1 MSNESLDTVMGALV
15 CLEKYMPNIN
25 ISNFRRWDY
34 VKITILGF
42 ATTALWQSLHSIILP
57 QRILDFVPEAQKNT
71 YLGILTLCGL
81 LLAMF
86 AQPIAGAISDVSRFK
101 WGRRRPY
108 IFWGMIISLLLLPG
122 FAWAGSFAA
131 IFAVY
136 CLLQVSANTA
146 QGPYQ
151 AFLPEMVPEQKRG
164 MASGFRSL
172 FELAGGVSFVLIA
185 GKVYTD
191 KTGIEGLW
199 ILLGSL
205 GFVLLVT
212 ILTTVLLVHEKP
224 GIAVK
229 QNASPLAAFKD
240 IVKSDTWKNRSFVWF
255 LISRLLFYMG
265 FTTIQQFAFYYV
277 QDVVG
282 VDDPAATAAL
292 FVAIAAGG
300 MLIVVWPAG
309 YFSDKVGRKLMTAIA
324 GVIGASGIVL
334 IALTNSYGAILIAA
348 GVIGVS
354 KGIFDSTN
362 WALATDFASKNREAI
377 YLGIANVATTGG
389 AALARLVG
397 PGIDYFNLQSP
408 LSGYNFM
415 LIMCIIYFVAGGVM
429 VWGVKKRV

>member
-1 MSNESLDTVMGALV
+1 
-15 CLEKYMPNIN
+15 MPNIN
-25 ISNFRRWDY
+25 VANFRRWDY

-57 QRILDFVPEAQKNT
+57 QRLLDFVPEAQKNT
-71 YLGILTLCGL
+71 YLGIITLCGL

-86 AQPIAGAISDVSRFK
+86 AQPIAGAMSDRSTFK

-108 IFWGMIISLLLLPG
+108 IFWGMLVSILLLPG
-122 FAWAGSFAA
+122 FALAGSFAA
-131 IFAVY
+131 IFIVY
-136 CLLQVSANTA
+136 CLLQVTANTA

-151 AFLPEMVPEQKRG
+151 AFLPEMVPEKKRG

-172 FELAGGVSFVLIA
+172 LELLGGVSFVLIA
-185 GKVYTD
+185 GYVYTS
-191 KTGIEGLW
+191 KTGIGGLW
-199 ILLGSL
+199 ILLGTI

-212 ILTTVLLVHEKP
+212 MLTTVLLVHEQPSP
-224 GIAVK
+224 GVK
-229 QNASPLAAFKD
+229 EKTSPLAAFAD
-240 IVKSDTWKNRSFVWF
+240 ITKTETWKNRSFIWF

-282 VDDPAATAAL
+282 VKDPAATAAL

-309 YFSDKVGRKLMTAIA
+309 YFSDRIGRRLLTAIA
-324 GVIGASGIVL
+324 GIIGALGIAL

-348 GVIGVS
+348 AIIGVS

-377 YLGIANVATTGG
+377 FLGVANIATTGG
-389 AALARLVG
+389 AALARLIG
-397 PGIDYFNLQSP
+397 PGIDFFNNNSP
-408 LSGYNFM
+408 LSGYTFM
-415 LIMCIIYFVAGGVM
+415 LIMCIVYFVVGGVM

>member
-1 MSNESLDTVMGALV
+1 
-15 CLEKYMPNIN
+15 MPNIN
-25 ISNFRRWDY
+25 VANFRRWDY

-57 QRILDFVPEAQKNT
+57 QRLLDFVPEAQKNT

-86 AQPIAGAISDVSRFK
+86 AQPVAGAISDRSSLK

-108 IFWGMIISLLLLPG
+108 ILWGMTVSLLLLPG
-122 FAWAGSFAA
+122 FALAGSFAA
-131 IFAVY
+131 IFVVY
-136 CLLQVSANTA
+136 CLLQVAANTA

-151 AFLPEMVPEQKRG
+151 AFLPEMVPEKKRG

-172 FELAGGVSFVLIA
+172 FELFGGVSFVLIA
-185 GKVYTD
+185 GYVYTN
-191 KTGIEGLW
+191 KTGIGGLW
-199 ILLGSL
+199 ILLGTIA
-205 GFVLLVT
+205 FVLLVT
-212 ILTTVLLVHEKP
+212 MLATVFLVHEQP
-224 GIAVK
+224 ITAPK
-229 QNASPLAAFKD
+229 QKTSPFAAFSD
-240 IVKSDTWKNRSFVWF
+240 IMKTDTWKNRSFIWF
-255 LISRLLFYMG
+255 LVSRLLFYMG

-282 VDDPAATAAL
+282 VADPAATAAL

-309 YFSDKVGRKLMTAIA
+309 YFSDKIGRRLLTAIA
-324 GVIGASGIVL
+324 GIIGALGIAL

-348 GVIGVS
+348 AIIGIS

-362 WALATDFASKNREAI
+362 WALATDFASKNWEAI

-389 AALARLVG
+389 AALARLIG
-397 PGIDYFNLQSP
+397 PGIDFFNSQSP

-415 LIMCIIYFVAGGVM
+415 LIMCIVYFVVGGAM
-429 VWGVKKRV
+429 VWGVKRST